1 MADATSA
8 PDNTASDAGFDD
20 PFAMAAGGGPREL
33 GITEAAAKRLS
44 FLLGQEEDS
53 NQMLRVT
60 VSGGGC
66 SGYQY
71 HFDFDKAA
79 GDDDLIFERDG
90 VSVVTDN
97 ASMDLLAGS
106 QLDYVDDLIGAFFT
120 VNNPNA
126 SSSCGCG
133 VSFSI

>member
-1 MADATSA
+1 MSEMPGTPS
-8 PDNTASDAGFDD
+8 GFDD
-20 PFAMAAGGGPREL
+20 PFAVAMGGGPREL
-33 GITEAAAKRLS
+33 AISEAAAQRLAH
-44 FLLGQEEDS
+44 LLRQETDS
-53 NQMLRVT
+53 DQMLRVT
-60 VSGGGC
+60 VTGGGC

-71 HFDFDKAA
+71 HFDFDKQA
-79 GDDDLIFERDG
+79 GENDLVFERDG
-90 VSVVTDN
+90 VKVVTDN

-133 VSFSI
+133 VSFSV

>member
-1 MADATSA
+1 MTDTQSESSQDAA
-8 PDNTASDAGFDD
+8 NFDD
-20 PFAMAAGGGPREL
+20 PFAVTIGDSVREL
-33 GITEAAAKRLS
+33 GISESAAKRLI
-44 FLLGQEEDS
+44 FLLSQEDDQD
-53 NQMLRVT
+53 QMLRVT

-71 HFDFDKAA
+71 EFGFSKDV
-79 GDDDLIFERDG
+79 GTDDMVFSRDG
-90 VSVVTDN
+90 VKVVTDN

-133 VSFSI
+133 VSFSV

>member
-1 MADATSA
+1 MND
-8 PDNTASDAGFDD
+8 
-20 PFAMAAGGGPREL
+20 GPREL
-33 GITEAAAKRLS
+33 SISDAAARRLA
-44 FLLGQEEDS
+44 FLLGQEDDPD
-53 NQMLRVT
+53 QMLRVT

-71 HFDFDKAA
+71 HFDFDREARA
-79 GDDDLIFERDG
+79 DDLVFERDG
-90 VSVVTDN
+90 VKVVTDN

-133 VSFSI
+133 VSFSA